1 MYLPFTPEIC
11 NTIIFSDVKNWLSA
25 YSLVGKELW
34 IVRNAEGRPDGSGFI
49 VFDHHDDAVKA
60 GSKVVLIDDLVATGG
75 TAAAGALER

>member
-1 MYLPFTPEIC
+1 M
-11 NTIIFSDVKNWLSA
+11 KNWLSA

-60 GSKVVLIDDLVATGG
+60 LTLNGKLLGQRTIQVTPSIQSSLDLVSEVKAPFPVYP
-75 TAAAGALER
+75 LLLF